1 MRPDVLCFSQTRFDT
16 CRPCSTMLHMEKDL
30 NELLVWKE
38 QEWKELQAR
47 QLHFQK
53 TMLQDSRKQ
62 LQEIQKKFNRLK
74 EDFTYNLKVLDERD
88 RELEHYDAMFAHLK
102 TREHTKEAEKLK
114 EHRLELEQLQSSKN
128 NDIHQHR
135 EEYVKLKQQLENK
148 LQEVEGELVL
158 QKQELLAE
166 FDAEMKKRELEFQ
179 QQEDEMSNLVLS
191 HKLKVNLLSRELE
204 ALKDAGM
211 KAAESLQM
219 AERTNLRLEKELK
232 CKDWEFKDLAAVKDA
247 RIKELEG
254 KLHSMNLMWKKE
266 EETFRRK
273 HEVLDRFA
281 KEKEAVLASVKE
293 AHAEQVQKWENH
305 IRELQISHENLETE
319 LRRSQWSQA
328 DCLREKDAFIEKLQE
343 ELVTVKTRWDSH
355 LSQVSKETVSKD
367 LQVQSLCEEDVKLR
381 AQLARFQ
388 QDIDRYKQQL
398 SLAAERE
405 QILEQARVQAELDW
419 QRRCENAERNHYQ
432 KSEDLIQKLSTARDQ
447 VTAKLQK
454 TEHRL
459 HEMETVLSAVT
470 LERDQAVQ
478 ALRKHDVTP
487 EEQKQLFLYDDKG
500 VLEKDFPSTVIQK
513 LQQQNTNLRT
523 AVAEMRKE
531 MEILSDQIPSS
542 SMKEKTQCTQQTET
556 DVEAA
561 SVTFTPDYTQSLE
574 EEIRKLK
581 QKCWAMEEK
590 LEKTQSYSFREA
602 NDDVFTG
609 AALKRLE
616 ARVAHLGSVATPHTK
631 KGSVIKG
638 LQEDIEDFRHFSGKG
653 SGDGPQHGAGCS
665 VQVIQSKLKEAVRK
679 ISSLSQEKHQLI
691 EMGNR
696 LRAELGAVSH
706 EGFWHCIS
714 SEQGSFHTVSSGLHP
729 KELAKAAQCR
739 LSALEHLQYQLT
751 TQEALQY
758 AQQQDFLRLASMIA
772 FPSSVETFSGG
783 NAPSSGG
790 EGTELPQV
798 QVQLESALPDEG
810 PEQYTECTV
819 STMSQTQLCSGEV
832 PGQSQQ
838 TLWSSS
844 GVHNS
849 LQDVWQILDM
859 GSSLSMLSHQSST
872 DQVDLEA
879 ACMPKKFEESQQ
891 SVKTEDQERAPCAAL
906 RVKGTKLETLPN
918 LKSSKVSLSLPKKS
932 KVLPKMT
939 KIRNYNVKD

>member
-1 MRPDVLCFSQTRFDT
+1 ML
-16 CRPCSTMLHMEKDL
+16 PCSTMLHMEKDL

-47 QLHFQK
+47 QHHFQK

-102 TREHTKEAEKLK
+102 TREHTKEAEVSELRIQLDKLQEKLDKETHKQENLQYQYQQKLK
-114 EHRLELEQLQSSKN
+114 EHRLELEHSKN
-128 NDIHQHR
+128 NDLHQQH
-135 EEYVKLKQQLENK
+135 EEYVMLKQQLESK
-148 LQEVEGELVL
+148 LQEAEGELVL

-191 HKLKVNLLSRELE
+191 HKLKVKLLGRELE
-204 ALKDAGM
+204 ALKDAEM
-211 KAAESLQM
+211 KAAKSLQM

-254 KLHSMNLMWKKE
+254 ELHSVNLMWKKE

-319 LRRSQWSQA
+319 LRRSEWSQA
-328 DCLREKDAFIEKLQE
+328 DCLREKDALIEKLQE
-343 ELVTVKTRWDSH
+343 ELVTVKTRWDSY
-355 LSQVSKETVSKD
+355 LSQVFKEMVSKD
-367 LQVQSLCEEDVKLR
+367 LQIQSFCEAVVKLR

-454 TEHRL
+454 TKHRL

-487 EEQKQLFLYDDKG
+487 EEQKQVRQF
-500 VLEKDFPSTVIQK
+500 LEKDFPSAVIQK

-531 MEILSDQIPSS
+531 MEILSDRIPSS
-542 SMKEKTQCTQQTET
+542 SVKEKMQCTQQTAT

-561 SVTFTPDYTQSLE
+561 SVTFTPDYIQSLE

-590 LEKTQSYSFREA
+590 LEKVSEFPRKSFAPSSDPYSYTRNVHTQTQSYNFRE
-602 NDDVFTG
+602 
-609 AALKRLE
+609 
-616 ARVAHLGSVATPHTK
+616 GSM
-631 KGSVIKG
+631 IKG
-638 LQEDIEDFRHFSGKG
+638 LREDIEVFRRFSGKG
-653 SGDGPQHGAGCS
+653 SGDGPQQGPGCS

-679 ISSLSQEKHQLI
+679 ISSMSQEKHQLI

-696 LRAELGAVSH
+696 LRAELAAVSY
-706 EGFWHCIS
+706 EGKFVRQSIL
-714 SEQGSFHTVSSGLHP
+714 V
-729 KELAKAAQCR
+729 
-739 LSALEHLQYQLT
+739 LT
-751 TQEALQY
+751 
-758 AQQQDFLRLASMIA
+758 
-772 FPSSVETFSGG
+772 
-783 NAPSSGG
+783 
-790 EGTELPQV
+790 
-798 QVQLESALPDEG
+798 
-810 PEQYTECTV
+810 
-819 STMSQTQLCSGEV
+819 
-832 PGQSQQ
+832 
-838 TLWSSS
+838 
-844 GVHNS
+844 
-849 LQDVWQILDM
+849 
-859 GSSLSMLSHQSST
+859 
-872 DQVDLEA
+872 
-879 ACMPKKFEESQQ
+879 
-891 SVKTEDQERAPCAAL
+891 
-906 RVKGTKLETLPN
+906 
-918 LKSSKVSLSLPKKS
+918 
-932 KVLPKMT
+932 
-939 KIRNYNVKD
+939 